1 MNTSKKMART
11 FGIAFLIGYLSYGL
25 GFGFLNVLLNKP
37 DALSLIVH
45 AKNLVILE
53 AAILMAVFAPINI
66 VLGVIM
72 TPIFKKYNSSLA
84 YGYLSAAIA
93 SSVVLI
99 VGAIFLLLSIP
110 LSEAYVSK
118 GSDNTKHIELLFVL
132 IQKAN
137 FFSYQIAMVI
147 WGLGG
152 FIFSYLLYVSKLVP
166 TWLSVWGIVGYLIFV
181 AGAFFAIFGIH
192 IDVILDIP
200 GGLFEIFVS
209 IRFIIKGFDE
219 SKQKVVA

>member
-1 MNTSKKMART
+1 MYTSKKLART

-25 GFGFLNVLLNKP
+25 GFGFLNVFLSKP

-53 AAILMAVFAPINI
+53 AAVLMAVFAPINI

-72 TPIFKKYNSSLA
+72 TPIFKKHNVLLA

-93 SSVVLI
+93 SSLLLI

-110 LSEAYVSK
+110 LSEAYVSA
-118 GSDNTKHIELLFVL
+118 GSGSTQHIELLFVL
-132 IQKAN
+132 IKKAN

-152 FIFSYLLYVSKLVP
+152 FIFSYMLYLTKLVP
-166 TWLSVWGIVGYLIFV
+166 TWLSVWGIVGYAIFV
-181 AGAFFAIFGIH
+181 AGAFFALFGIP

-219 SKQKVVA
+219 SKQQVVS